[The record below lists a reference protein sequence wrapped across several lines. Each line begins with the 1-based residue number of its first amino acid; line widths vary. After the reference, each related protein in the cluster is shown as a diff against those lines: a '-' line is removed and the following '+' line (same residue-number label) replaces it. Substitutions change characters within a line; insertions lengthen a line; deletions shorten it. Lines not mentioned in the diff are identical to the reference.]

1 MNPNDPDDVISIADR
16 YMHDEAEDERVSFYD
31 RDPLTLARAHTLR
44 VLALMEAID
53 KGELFSALPNDPDSR
68 ARHENA
74 VTLLDIMRDEARTV
88 LDCFRRLGV
97 SED

>member
-1 MNPNDPDDVISIADR
+1 MNPNDPDVISIADR
-16 YMHDEAEDERVSFYD
+16 YRHDEDEVERVSYYD
-31 RDPLTLARAHTLR
+31 RDPLTLARTHTLR

-53 KGELFSALPNDPDSR
+53 KGELFSAAPSDPDAR

>member
-1 MNPNDPDDVISIADR
+1 MNPNDPEIISIADR
-16 YMHDEAEDERVSFYD
+16 YLEDQDKDQRVSFYD
-31 RDPLTLARAHTLR
+31 RDPLTLARTHTLR
-44 VLALMEAID
+44 VLALLEAID
-53 KGELFSALPNDPDSR
+53 RGELLSALPKDADSR

-74 VTLLDIMRDEARTV
+74 VALLDIVRDEARTV

>member
-1 MNPNDPDDVISIADR
+1 MNPDDPEDVISIADR
-16 YMHDEAEDERVSFYD
+16 YMHDEDEDERVSYYD

-44 VLALMEAID
+44 VLALLEAID
-53 KGELFSALPNDPDSR
+53 KGELLSAAPSDPD
-68 ARHENA
+68 ARLRHGNA
-74 VTLLDIMRDEARTV
+74 VTLLDIMRDETTTI